1 MPTVNLSALAGA
13 GQQFFSN
20 TGTPLTG
27 GKLYSYAAGTTT
39 PQTTYTNAAGSVAH
53 TNPIILD
60 SAGRIATG
68 EIWVVAGQN
77 YKFVLTTAADV
88 LLATWDNIT
97 GINGTGIAANAENVA
112 YDPPFSNSVS
122 TTVEA
127 KLAQVI
133 SVQDFGAVGNPTAI
147 SRALVAS
154 AGNPI
159 LLENGIYG
167 GHLYDPLHPSSETR
181 YIGGAV
187 RAGAGAAF
195 TASISSTTM
204 TVTSVASGVIQKG
217 QSVFGSGVA
226 ANTYIVDYISGSGG
240 NGTYEV
246 SVSQALGSTSLTTP
260 ATWAL
265 IDDGGHDP
273 FGLTAVYQIN
283 PYTLR
288 VEYNGDNTITG
299 TILMTPDAELT
310 AYGIS
315 CGAAG
320 SANHSDFVF
329 AAPVIVDLQ
338 NNSTPSV
345 APWLQPYVTL
355 QAAGTYSTIINH
367 PPRAL
372 NVDPPGATLLN
383 RSQGSGRQL
392 AITWGATSTTITAQ
406 GSMGALLRRT
416 GSGVF
421 TVEQLATAGTFTAT
435 WSGGVLSF
443 NHPTV
448 NSGATPMVCSF
459 DSAYRAEIYSITDS
473 KVEIVFRNSAGA
485 IVTTD
490 DAEMKCWVTRS
501 NALFDTIMPT
511 NLSAR
516 IDLGYL
522 QIPISAVYVANPLN
536 NFWITGAMIK
546 G

>member
-13 GQQFFSN
+13 GQQFFDN
-20 TGTPLTG
+20 NGNPLSG
-27 GKLYSYAAGTTT
+27 GKLYSYEAGTTT
-39 PQTTYTNAAGSVAH
+39 PQVTYTSVSGATAH
-53 TNPIILD
+53 TNPIVLD
-60 SAGRIATG
+60 SAGRVATG
-68 EIWVVAGQN
+68 EIWLTASQN
-77 YKFVLTTAADV
+77 YKFVLKTSAEVTI
-88 LLATWDNIT
+88 ATWDNIT
-97 GINGTGIAANAENVA
+97 GINGTGIATNAELVA
-112 YDPPFSNSVS
+112 YDPPFANSVS
-122 TTVEA
+122 TNVEA
-127 KLAQVI
+127 KLAQFI
-133 SVQDFGAVGNPTAI
+133 SVQDFGAVGNATAI

-159 LLENGIYG
+159 LLEDGIYG

-195 TASISSTTM
+195 TASISTTTM

-226 ANTYIVDYISGSGG
+226 ANTYIVDYLSGTGG
-240 NGTYEV
+240 TGTYEV
-246 SVSQALGSTSLTTP
+246 SVVQSLSSTSLTTP

-273 FGLTAVYQIN
+273 LGLTAVYQTN

-299 TILMTPDAELT
+299 TILMTVDAELA

-320 SANHSDFVF
+320 SPNHSDFVF

-338 NNSTPSV
+338 NSSTPSV
-345 APWLQPYVTL
+345 APWLAPYVTL
-355 QAAGTYSTIINH
+355 QAAGVYSTVINH

-372 NVDPPGATLLN
+372 NVDPPGATLIN
-383 RSQGSGRQL
+383 RSSGSSRPL
-392 AITWGATSTTITAQ
+392 AITYGATSVTVTSQ
-406 GSMGALLRRT
+406 GTMGALLRRT

-421 TVEQLATAGTFTAT
+421 SVEQLATAGTFTAT
-435 WSGGVLSF
+435 WSAGVLSF

-448 NSGATPMVCSF
+448 NSAATPMVCSF
-459 DSAYRAEIYSITDS
+459 DSTYRAEVYSITDS
-473 KVEIVFRNSAGA
+473 KVEIVFRDSAGA

-490 DAEMKCWVTRS
+490 DAQMKCWITRS
-501 NALFDTIMPT
+501 NALFDSIMPT
-511 NLSAR
+511 TLSAR

-522 QIPISAVYVANPLN
+522 QIPISAVYAANPLN

-546 G
+546 

>member
-1 MPTVNLSALAGA
+1 MSALSIQPVYPIFTDIDGQPLEAGYVWIGTANLDPQVNPISVYWDAALTQPASQPIRTLA
-13 GQQFFSN
+13 GYPSN
-20 TGTPLTG
+20 NGTPAR
-27 GKLYSYAAGTTT
+27 LYVNSDYSIRVMNKNGSTVYSAPVSTERYDSGDISYQPPFA
-39 PQTTYTNAAGSVAH
+39 NSVA
-53 TNPIILD
+53 
-60 SAGRIATG
+60 
-68 EIWVVAGQN
+68 
-77 YKFVLTTAADV
+77 
-88 LLATWDNIT
+88 
-97 GINGTGIAANAENVA
+97 
-112 YDPPFSNSVS
+112 
-122 TTVEA
+122 TTVEQ

-133 SVQDFGAVGNPTAI
+133 SVKDFGAVGNPTAI
-147 SRALVAS
+147 SRALSAS
-154 AGNPI
+154 GNNPI
-159 LLENGIYG
+159 MLDDGIYG

-195 TASISSTTM
+195 TATINGTTM
-204 TVTSVASGVIQKG
+204 NVTSVASGVIQKG
-217 QSVFGSGVA
+217 QSVFGSGIA
-226 ANTYIVDYISGSGG
+226 ANTYIVNYMSGSGST
-240 NGTYEV
+240 GTYEV
-246 SVSQALGSTSLTTP
+246 SVSQVLGSTSLTTP

-299 TILMTPDAELT
+299 TILMTPDAELA

-320 SANHSDFVF
+320 SPNHSDFVF

-355 QAAGTYSTIINH
+355 QAAGVYSTVINH

-372 NVDPPGATLLN
+372 NVDPPGATLIN
-383 RSQGSGRQL
+383 RSSGSNRPL
-392 AITWGATSTTITAQ
+392 AITWSATSTTVTSQ
-406 GSMGALLRRT
+406 GTMGALLRRT

-421 TVEQLATAGTFTAT
+421 AVEQLATAGTFTAT
-435 WSGGVLSF
+435 WNAGVLTF

-459 DSAYRAEIYSITDS
+459 NSAYRAEIYSITDS
-473 KVEIVFRNSAGA
+473 SVEIVFRDSAGA

-490 DAEMKCWVTRS
+490 DVEMKCWVTRS
-501 NALFDTIMPT
+501 NALFDTLMPT

-546 G
+546 E